1 MLFNF
6 CMTKWWKKSESW
18 EMGLPN
24 VNLNADDNMKHIN
37 IIQNIKLT
45 DKGLIFA
52 FLCNWIIVYDF
63 VYYI

>member
-1 MLFNF
+1 
-6 CMTKWWKKSESW
+6 
-18 EMGLPN
+18 MGLPN

-52 FLCNWIIVYDF
+52 FLCN
-63 VYYI
+63 